1 MSKVVPPKTQPAN
14 CCTMCSIYMN
24 IKIFILKLVDISTVK
39 IYKKKKKKKPRNL
52 KNDQN
57 INET

>member
-1 MSKVVPPKTQPAN
+1 MSKVIPPKTQPAD

-24 IKIFILKLVDISTVK
+24 IKIFILKLVDISSVK
-39 IYKKKKKKKPRNL
+39 IKNKKKKPWNL

-57 INET
+57 IIET